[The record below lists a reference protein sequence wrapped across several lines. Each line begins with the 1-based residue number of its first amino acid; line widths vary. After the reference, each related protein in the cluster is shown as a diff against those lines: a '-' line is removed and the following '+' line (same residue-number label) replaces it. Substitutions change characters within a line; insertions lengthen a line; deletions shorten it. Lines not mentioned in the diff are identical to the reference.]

1 MYTAN
6 VLEQSSWGVVKV
18 HLFSFICFF
27 FTKKKRKG
35 RKSLL
40 PSSTQCPLGLLRE
53 DKARAGALGEGIGV
67 KGNGTGTV
75 VHGEEV
81 PNVPGPKAGRAQGG
95 GMSKLQQGE
104 A

>member
-1 MYTAN
+1 M
-6 VLEQSSWGVVKV
+6 
-18 HLFSFICFF
+18 HLFSSICVSF
-27 FTKKKRKG
+27 FTKKKKKRKR

-53 DKARAGALGEGIGV
+53 GTARAGALGEGIGV
-67 KGNGTGTV
+67 EGNGIGAV

-81 PNVPGPKAGRAQGG
+81 PDVLGPKAGSTQGG
-95 GMSKLQQGE
+95 GVSKLQQGE

>member
-1 MYTAN
+1 MCLSNPAGEWLKCIYFLLY
-6 VLEQSSWGVVKV
+6 V
-18 HLFSFICFF
+18 SFLQ
-27 FTKKKRKG
+27 KKKRKG

-67 KGNGTGTV
+67 EGNGTGTV

>member
-1 MYTAN
+1 MCLSNPAGEWLKCIYFLLY
-6 VLEQSSWGVVKV
+6 V
-18 HLFSFICFF
+18 SFLQ
-27 FTKKKRKG
+27 KKKG

-67 KGNGTGTV
+67 EGNGTGTV

>member
-1 MYTAN
+1 MLGNNPAGEWLKCIYFLLY
-6 VLEQSSWGVVKV
+6 VF
-18 HLFSFICFF
+18 LFLQKK
-27 FTKKKRKG
+27 KKKRKR

-53 DKARAGALGEGIGV
+53 GTARAGALGEGIGV
-67 KGNGTGTV
+67 EGNGIGAV

-81 PNVPGPKAGRAQGG
+81 PDVLGPKAGSTQGG
-95 GMSKLQQGE
+95 GVSKLQQGE